1 MVLKLESTSES
12 HRGRLK
18 QRFWAHPWSFWFGG
32 SRIRLEM
39 FITKISQLIMVLL
52 VCGLYFE
59 KHCCSNSWFHLV
71 QPGSSIKYEFEGG
84 KREGAANSIT
94 IVQDR
99 VQKNLISVDR
109 YRGDWEIDG
118 ARKRNFL
125 WLETRMRE
133 KSGINSKL
141 LNFMYWWLCHVL
153 KNGIKANTFQR
164 EEEFKRTHVDIEM
177 CEVYMSS
184 RQLDIQI

>member
-1 MVLKLESTSES
+1 
-12 HRGRLK
+12 
-18 QRFWAHPWSFWFGG
+18 
-32 SRIRLEM
+32 M

-71 QPGSSIKYEFEGG
+71 QSGSSIKYEFEGG
-84 KREGAANSIT
+84 KREGAENSIT

-109 YRGDWEIDG
+109 YRGDWETGD
-118 ARKRNFL
+118 ARKRNFR

-153 KNGIKANTFQR
+153 KKWNKGKRISERRRIQTHTCWYRNMWGIHVLPAVGYSNLKFKNLVGENYTFGSDQ
-164 EEEFKRTHVDIEM
+164 
-177 CEVYMSS
+177 
-184 RQLDIQI
+184 